1 MTMREYDRKVMLR
14 LWRRRLRAA
23 GAFVGDVAAAALFA
37 LLAWAFVWLTP
48 PQSSAINDLEE
59 EGATERT
66 QQNQKARP

>member
-1 MTMREYDRKVMLR
+1 MTMREYDKKVMLR

-48 PQSSAINDLEE
+48 AQMSAEC
-59 EGATERT
+59 ERLAE
-66 QQNQKARP
+66 QMRLADGDAR